1 MKKGIMKRAIA
12 AAIAAAMTAAMAPI
26 QTLAVTGEQVAADG
40 VYTSTSTVTD
50 ADGNGWFQG
59 EYKINVSVT
68 IADGIINAVEVTSE
82 DADTLNS
89 NYMAWG
95 KESAK
100 KALVGQPATENTIN
114 NWDAVSSA
122 TYTAEG
128 IKSAALAA
136 IQGAEGSVAA
146 PQVDAAALSD
156 AVSAAEAAN

>member
-100 KALVGQPATENTIN
+100 KALVGQ
-114 NWDAVSSA
+114 SA
-122 TYTAEG
+122 T
-128 IKSAALAA
+128 
-136 IQGAEGSVAA
+136 
-146 PQVDAAALSD
+146 
-156 AVSAAEAAN
+156 